1 MTTRLQAVAAAVT
14 ACPAEERPW
23 LVDRLWANGFFGRDP
38 FLWAEKSKA
47 VGLDLGEVM
56 LGRHRLVNDIIDRST
71 AAAALGS
78 IKSDKKTASSR
89 ENGKLGGR
97 PKGQKREK

>member
-1 MTTRLQAVAAAVT
+1 MGIITHRPRRSGEKEGIMKRLQAVAAAVA

-47 VGLDLGEVM
+47 VGLDLSEVM
-56 LGRHRLVNDIIDRST
+56 LGRHRLVT
-71 AAAALGS
+71 
-78 IKSDKKTASSR
+78 
-89 ENGKLGGR
+89 
-97 PKGQKREK
+97 GQARV